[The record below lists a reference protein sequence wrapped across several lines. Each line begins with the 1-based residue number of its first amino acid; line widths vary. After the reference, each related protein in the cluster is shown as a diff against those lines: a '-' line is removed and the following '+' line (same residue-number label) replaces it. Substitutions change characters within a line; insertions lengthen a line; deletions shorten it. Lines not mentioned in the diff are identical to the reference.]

1 MSNPYHIDGPAL
13 IQVSGGRTSGFM
25 LRKILD
31 AHGGTLPD
39 DVRAVFQNTGKEHEA
54 TLAFLKEMSERWSV
68 PITWLEFTFIDG
80 VKGFKVVD
88 YCKASRNGEPFAAAI
103 KERTYLPN
111 PMVRFCTVELKIRT
125 SMRYAKSLGW
135 REINRVV
142 GIRADEPRRV
152 ARMKGDNTYENVV
165 LPMAKAGHTEDDV
178 LAFWKS
184 QPFDLMLPGGDNTF
198 GNCDL
203 CFLKGRAK
211 IDKIIRTNP
220 ESALWWAEQEE
231 RAGRTFRIDRPTYR
245 QMLTQI
251 TVQGQLYDDAVE
263 DDTLPCQC
271 TD

>member
-1 MSNPYHIDGPAL
+1 MNNPYFIEGPAL

-54 TLAFLKEMSERWSV
+54 TLAFLKEMSERWAV

-88 YCKASRNGEPFAAAI
+88 YCGASRNGEPFAMLI
-103 KERTYLPN
+103 DSMKVLPN
-111 PMVRFCTVELKIRT
+111 PIARNCTKQLKIWT
-125 SMRYAKSLGW
+125 AHQWAKSGGFDEYDAVLGL
-135 REINRVV
+135 
-142 GIRADEPRRV
+142 RADEPRRV
-152 ARMKGDNTYENVV
+152 ANVGTINKSV
-165 LPMAKAGHTEDDV
+165 TARTPMAKAGHTIDDV
-178 LAFWKS
+178 LHFW
-184 QPFDLMLPGGDNTF
+184 QQHPFDLMLPGGDNTF
-198 GNCDL
+198 GNCDM
-203 CFLKGRAK
+203 CFLKSRAK
-211 IDKIIRTNP
+211 LEKIARANP
-220 ESALWWAEQEE
+220 DAALWWAEQEE
-231 RAGRTFRIDRPTYR
+231 RKGMPFRIDRPTYR